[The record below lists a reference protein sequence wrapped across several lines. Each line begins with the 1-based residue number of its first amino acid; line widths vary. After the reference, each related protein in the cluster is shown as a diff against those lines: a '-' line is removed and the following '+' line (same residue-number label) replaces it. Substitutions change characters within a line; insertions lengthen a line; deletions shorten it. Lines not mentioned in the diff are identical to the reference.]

1 MLYAKLSIIKLW
13 PTIKISR
20 GRPFLLSLLRVKIFR
35 AKSAPKVL
43 EGPFGRTDFTVLTQ
57 SAQFFA
63 MARDIERLRSLANA
77 VLQDIDATPI
87 YQDVGVQTDSI
98 EEPTESLKSV
108 LRKRKGEFL
117 SIIDDL
123 LDIGLARQA
132 KVRIQDER
140 RYEESIQ
147 PADDDAETISSRESS
162 IHSVTG
168 QQDTPR
174 SNGTCAQTVTTAT
187 TAYRNDAETIAEIR
201 RNKIMEEVA
210 IFQGVKFKDIAE
222 LNVLYHGQTFEEL
235 LQMLPEHSP
244 ADPKLN
250 LGVRVDLIDLMDV
263 PKLDYDTV
271 KKLSRAGKQKYVAA
285 VVLRMKQL
293 IKQYGEP
300 ASLRKIGHSYNIDYN
315 TFYDTYKQRRD
326 NPYLTDPYR
335 ED

>member
-1 MLYAKLSIIKLW
+1 
-13 PTIKISR
+13 
-20 GRPFLLSLLRVKIFR
+20 
-35 AKSAPKVL
+35 
-43 EGPFGRTDFTVLTQ
+43 
-57 SAQFFA
+57 
-63 MARDIERLRSLANA
+63 MARDIERLRNLANA
-77 VLQDIDATPI
+77 VLKDIDATPI
-87 YQDVGVQTDSI
+87 CHDVGVQTDTV

-117 SIIDDL
+117 SIIDEL
-123 LDIGLARQA
+123 LDFGLERQS

-140 RYEESIQ
+140 RCEDSIQ
-147 PADDDAETISSRESS
+147 SSDDDAETISSGESS

-168 QQDTPR
+168 QPDTPA
-174 SNGTCAQTVTTAT
+174 SDGTCAQTVTTAT
-187 TAYRNDAETIAEIR
+187 TTYRNDAETVAEIR

-210 IFQGVKFKDIAE
+210 LFQGVKFKDIAE

-250 LGVRVDLIDLMDV
+250 LGARVDIIDLMDV
-263 PKLDYDTV
+263 PKLDYETV

-285 VVLRMKQL
+285 VVIRMKQL
-293 IKQYGEP
+293 IEQYGEP

-315 TFYDTYKQRRD
+315 DFYDTYKGRRD
-326 NPYLTDPYR
+326 NPYMTDPYR